1 MLDCGG
7 TSASGVLGLE
17 RMGRNE
23 DGRGYEMATANGWRI
38 VAQMQNRLA
47 ARGKRSGA
55 AARWSRGPRRDVRK
69 ERNANNCQ
77 MVKVNCQSTF
87 GEAFAEGDIRPLVK
101 DCTDH

>member
-47 ARGKRSGA
+47 ARGEEE
-55 AARWSRGPRRDVRK
+55 WRGG
-69 ERNANNCQ
+69 E
-77 MVKVNCQSTF
+77 MVKR
-87 GEAFAEGDIRPLVK
+87 AKEGR
-101 DCTDH
+101 